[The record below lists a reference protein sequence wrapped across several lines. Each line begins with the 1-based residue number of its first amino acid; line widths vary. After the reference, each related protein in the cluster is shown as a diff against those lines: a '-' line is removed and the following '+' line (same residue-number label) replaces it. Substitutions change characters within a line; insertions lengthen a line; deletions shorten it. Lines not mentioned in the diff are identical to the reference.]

1 MLLFNGKY
9 YIGER
14 NMSKYDAMLKRGE
27 YSLLYKELN
36 GDGMLYNLENI
47 CKPFKKVAAREI
59 YYYMIYSLSRR
70 ETSDR
75 YITICEVLE
84 YLDQFVDDNYS
95 LIRWYISKGIES
107 IGEPLELKKW
117 IIETYFSSPCGPYK
131 EDELLIFAK
140 DILCAEPHHKE
151 SLTLLGKL
159 E

>member
-1 MLLFNGKY
+1 
-9 YIGER
+9 
-14 NMSKYDAMLKRGE
+14 MSRYDKMLKQGE

-36 GDGMLYNLENI
+36 GDDMLYNLKNV
-47 CKPFKKVAAREI
+47 CSPFRKVNASGI

-95 LIRWYISKGIES
+95 LIRWYISKGIDS
-107 IGEPLELKKW
+107 VREPLKLKKW
-117 IIETYFSSPCGPYK
+117 IIETYYSSPCGPY
-131 EDELLIFAK
+131 EEGELMIFAK
-140 DILCAEPHHKE
+140 DILCDEPQHKE
-151 SLTLLGKL
+151 SLALLNKS